1 MPVEESSPKL
11 KLKPNMKKRC
21 AIGRISWI
29 VLCGLLPG
37 MAEAQG
43 AHGKVLYQSHFET
56 AAAGALPDGL
66 LALDGDFK
74 VKEAESNR
82 VLELPG
88 APAENF
94 YGALFGP
101 ATNSGVCVSARIFG
115 TGARRRFPSFGVGL
129 NGASG
134 YCLRVS
140 PGKGVLE
147 IYKGDEARTNT
158 AMVWKTGAWTLLRL
172 QVRPSTNQSSP
183 SWRVEG
189 KAWEQGTAEPK
200 DWMIA
205 VEEKTAPPTGRASL
219 WGTPYSGTPVW
230 FDDLKVSEIADGE

>member
-1 MPVEESSPKL
+1 
-11 KLKPNMKKRC
+11 
-21 AIGRISWI
+21 
-29 VLCGLLPG
+29 

-43 AHGKVLYQSHFET
+43 TDEKILYENNFEK

-74 VKEAESNR
+74 VKEADGNK

-88 APAENF
+88 APAESF

-115 TGARRRFPSFGVGL
+115 TGTGRRYPSFGVGL
-129 NGASG
+129 NGSGG

-140 PGKGVLE
+140 PGRQALE

-158 AMVWKTGAWTLLRL
+158 AMVWKSGTWTMLRL
-172 QVRPSTNQSSP
+172 QVRATGGP

-189 KAWEQGTAEPK
+189 KAWEQGTPEPK

-205 VEEKTAPPTGRASL
+205 VEEKTAPDPGRASL
-219 WGTPYSGTPVW
+219 WGTPYSGTPIW
-230 FDDLKVSEIADGE
+230 FDDLKLTELGR

>member
-1 MPVEESSPKL
+1 
-11 KLKPNMKKRC
+11 MKQYYLRTS
-21 AIGRISWI
+21 GRILLL
-29 VLCGLLPG
+29 VVCGFWAG
-37 MAEAQG
+37 TAVAQG
-43 AHGKVLYQSHFET
+43 TNGKVLYENDFEK

-66 LALDGDFK
+66 LPLDGDFK
-74 VKEAESNR
+74 VKEADGNK

-101 ATNSGVCVSARIFG
+101 ATNWGVCVSARVFG
-115 TGARRRFPSFGVGL
+115 TGARRRSPSFGVGL

-140 PGKGVLE
+140 PAKGVLE
-147 IYKGDEARTNT
+147 LYKGDEVRTNT
-158 AMVWKTGAWTLLRL
+158 AMAWKSGTWTMLRL
-172 QVRPSTNQSSP
+172 QVRPATNASDP
-183 SWRVEG
+183 TWMVEG

-205 VEEKTAPPTGRASL
+205 VEEKTAPPSGRASL
-219 WGTPYSGTPVW
+219 WGTPYSGTPIW
-230 FDDLKVSEIADGE
+230 FDDLKVTELGK

>member
-1 MPVEESSPKL
+1 MNKNSA
-11 KLKPNMKKRC
+11 N
-21 AIGRISWI
+21 AIVRVLWI
-29 VLCGLLPG
+29 VGCASWAAL
-37 MAEAQG
+37 AAAQG
-43 AHGKVLYQSHFET
+43 AAGKILYENDFEK
-56 AAAGALPDGL
+56 AAAGAPPDGL

-74 VKEAESNR
+74 VQEAEGNK

-101 ATNSGVCVSARIFG
+101 ATNSGVRVSARIFG

-129 NGASG
+129 NGAGG

-158 AMVWKTGAWTLLRL
+158 AMVWKTGTWTMLRL
-172 QVRPSTNQSSP
+172 QVRPAGGP
-183 SWRVEG
+183 FWMVEG

-205 VEEKTAPPTGRASL
+205 VEERTAPTAGRASL
-219 WGTPYSGTPVW
+219 WGTPYAGTPIW
-230 FDDLKVSEIADGE
+230 FDDLKVSEIVNGE

>member
-1 MPVEESSPKL
+1 MNKNSAK
-11 KLKPNMKKRC
+11 
-21 AIGRISWI
+21 AIVRIAWI
-29 VLCGLLPG
+29 VGCASWAAL
-37 MAEAQG
+37 AAAQG
-43 AHGKVLYQSHFET
+43 AAGKILYENDFEK
-56 AAAGALPDGL
+56 AAAGAPPDGL
-66 LALDGDFK
+66 LPLDGDFK
-74 VKEAESNR
+74 VREAEGNK

-115 TGARRRFPSFGVGL
+115 AGARRRFPSFGVGL
-129 NGASG
+129 NGAGG

-158 AMVWKTGAWTLLRL
+158 AMVWKTGTWTMLRL
-172 QVRPSTNQSSP
+172 QVRPTGGP
-183 SWRVEG
+183 SWMVEG

-200 DWMIA
+200 NWMIA
-205 VEEKTAPPTGRASL
+205 VEERTAPPTGRASL
-219 WGTPYSGTPVW
+219 WGTPYAGTPIW
-230 FDDLKVSEIADGE
+230 FDDLKVSEIANGE

>member
-1 MPVEESSPKL
+1 
-11 KLKPNMKKRC
+11 MKNSMKVNFRKT
-21 AIGRISWI
+21 GVWI
-29 VLCGLLPG
+29 LLIVVCGVWG
-37 MAEAQG
+37 GKAEAQG
-43 AHGKVLYQSHFET
+43 TEGKVLYENNFEK
-56 AAAGALPDGL
+56 AAAGALPEGM

-74 VKEAESNR
+74 VKETNGSK

-101 ATNSGVCVSARIFG
+101 ATNCGVCVSARIFG
-115 TGARRRFPSFGVGL
+115 TGKSRRSPSFGVGL
-129 NGASG
+129 NGSGG

-140 PGKGVLE
+140 PAKGVLE

-158 AMVWKTGAWTLLRL
+158 PLVWKTGTWTMLRL
-172 QVRPSTNQSSP
+172 QVRATAGP
-183 SWRVEG
+183 SWMVEG

-205 VEEKTAPPTGRASL
+205 VEEKTAPNPGRASL
-219 WGTPYSGTPVW
+219 WGTPYSGTPIW
-230 FDDLKVSEIADGE
+230 FADLKLSEIGTR